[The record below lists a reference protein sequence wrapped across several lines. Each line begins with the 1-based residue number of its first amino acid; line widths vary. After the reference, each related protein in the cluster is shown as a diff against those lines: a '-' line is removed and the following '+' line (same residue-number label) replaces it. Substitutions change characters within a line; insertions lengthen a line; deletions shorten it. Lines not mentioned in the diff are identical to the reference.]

1 MLSCRLTN
9 TQFSQVEIWAIVE
22 EAQACGTYVCAHA
35 YTAQAIKR
43 AVECGVRSIEHGNLL
58 DEETAGEDG
67 VHVVGFVV
75 MGAG

>member
-1 MLSCRLTN
+1 MRTGFMLWGLLLWERDEGP
-9 TQFSQVEIWAIVE
+9 FAWP
-22 EAQACGTYVCAHA
+22 H
-35 YTAQAIKR
+35 
-43 AVECGVRSIEHGNLL
+43 SIGAGNLL